1 VESCPSGEVGP
12 DQRDPWKQF
21 ACWLERVPAGNV
33 LLILPPFAGIDRP
46 SLGLHT
52 LQACARARGHGVSVL
67 YANMLFAQLVGEM
80 RYEALCYAPTS
91 DLLGERIFAVAA
103 YGRDYPGGGRAE
115 SEGVRTAL
123 RLAEP
128 VDAQEIGSLQD
139 LACGFVRQLVALLAS
154 QRFSIVGC
162 NSTFEQTSAGVAIL
176 SSLKEQQPDV
186 VTLMGGANCEGEMA
200 QGVRTLSGA
209 IDYVFSGESEASF
222 PDFLDRLR
230 SGHHIEGGIVEG
242 TPCNDLDA
250 VPVCDYS
257 DYYAQ
262 LDLFSE
268 SGFLRRTGSVWLPY
282 ETSRGCWWGQKHHCT
297 FCGINGGGMAFRE
310 KSPEVVLEQLPALLA
325 RHPTNKVLMVDNI
338 MPVGY
343 FDTLLP
349 RLAAAS
355 VGMHAFYEQKAN
367 LTLQR
372 VKLLKEA
379 GVAVIQPGI
388 EALSTGLLRLMK
400 KGVSAA
406 QNISLLRYAR
416 SLDVSVNW
424 NLLYA
429 FPGDSE
435 EHYEETIRILPLISH
450 LSPPSDA
457 CHLSIDRFSPYFD
470 HAMDYGVSNVRPMD
484 AYETI
489 FPADVDKSLIAYHFI
504 ADYDCATRRDP
515 ALVDRMRSLINGWR
529 AAWSR
534 LDERAP
540 VLAVEQI
547 GPDLLVLCDT
557 RCLDT
562 GSAAIRFISREQA
575 VLALTGFVAGSG
587 AEGLR
592 RWALDEAKV
601 AVEIEQKIVPLAT
614 ARAQLLDSFEAE
626 VPATRARVVQLMVAS

>member
-1 VESCPSGEVGP
+1 MESDRSERTGP
-12 DQRDPWKQF
+12 DVCDPWEQF
-21 ACWLERVPAGNV
+21 DSWLEGVPAANV

-52 LQACARARGHGVSVL
+52 LQACARARGHAVSVL
-67 YANMLFAQLVGEM
+67 YANMLFARLVGEM

-103 YGRDYPGGGRAE
+103 YGEGYPRIDHAGQ
-115 SEGVRTAL
+115 GVLRTAL
-123 RLAEP
+123 RLVEP
-128 VDAQEIGSLQD
+128 VDTEEIGALQA
-139 LACGFVRQLVALLAS
+139 LACGFVRQLAASLAKHS
-154 QRFSIVGC
+154 FRIVGC

-176 SSLKEQQPDV
+176 SSLKALRPEV

-200 QGVRTLSGA
+200 QGVRTLSKA
-209 IDYVFSGESEASF
+209 IDYVFSGESEVSF
-222 PDFLDRLR
+222 PEFLDQLR
-230 SGHHIEGGIVEG
+230 SGDQPVRGVVEG
-242 TPCNDLDA
+242 NPCKDLDA
-250 VPVCDYS
+250 VPLCDYS
-257 DYYAQ
+257 DYYVQ
-262 LDLFSE
+262 LDQLSE

-355 VGMHAFYEQKAN
+355 LGMHAFYEQKAN

-416 SLDVSVNW
+416 SLDMSVNW

-429 FPGDSE
+429 FPSDSE
-435 EHYEETIRILPLISH
+435 EHYEETIRLLPLISH
-450 LSPPSDA
+450 LSPPSAA

-470 HAMDYGVSNVRPMD
+470 HARDYGVSNVRPMD
-484 AYETI
+484 AYATI
-489 FPADVDKSLIAYHFI
+489 FPADVDKGRIAYHFI

-515 ALVDRMRSLINGWR
+515 ALIDRMRSLIDGWR

-534 LDERAP
+534 LNERAP
-540 VLAVEQI
+540 LLAVEEL
-547 GPDLLVLCDT
+547 GPELFLLCDT
-557 RCLDT
+557 RCVNANT
-562 GSAAIRFISREQA
+562 FAIRFISREQA
-575 VLALTGFVAGSG
+575 VLALTGVIVGK
-587 AEGLR
+587 ETEKLR
-592 RWALDEAKV
+592 RWALEEAKV
-601 AVEIEQKIVPLAT
+601 AVEIDLKIVPLAT
-614 ARAQLLDSFEAE
+614 ARPQLLDSFEAE
-626 VPATRARVVQLMVAS
+626 VPATGARVMQLRAAS